1 MSNLFIERDFL
12 KKAQERK
19 RLRINK
25 KMIRRM
31 ARYIN
36 SNLVEAEENPTTTSF
51 RFSMD
56 RFVIR
61 MNITNISEEDLK
73 TIFLEHIR
81 PGLIKAG
88 YKVEKDKEYWGE
100 VYLISWGD

>member
-1 MSNLFIERDFL
+1 MNNLFIEKDFL
-12 KKAQERK
+12 KKIQEKK

-25 KMIRRM
+25 KMIKQM

-61 MNITNISEEDLK
+61 ANITNITEEDLK

-81 PGLIKAG
+81 PNLIKSG

-100 VYLISWGD
+100 VYLISWED